1 MRTINQIGSCQEIKY
16 EEIYIAIN
24 YWEEK
29 WQGGFAGKYY
39 QANMNVYI
47 EELEFPEIKSV

>member
-1 MRTINQIGSCQEIKY
+1 MAR
-16 EEIYIAIN
+16 
-24 YWEEK
+24 
-29 WQGGFAGKYY
+29 GFAGKYY